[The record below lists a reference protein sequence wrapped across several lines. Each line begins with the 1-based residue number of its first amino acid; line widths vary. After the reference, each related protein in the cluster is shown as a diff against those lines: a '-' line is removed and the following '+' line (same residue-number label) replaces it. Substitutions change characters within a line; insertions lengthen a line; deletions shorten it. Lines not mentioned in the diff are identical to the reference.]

1 MQVVDI
7 DRTTGAL
14 SVRYRT
20 NVSGACGDNGYGKC
34 IAVVVDVDL
43 DGELEIITGHYVFDA
58 ATGENEQRSQSLGD
72 GFVGVANF
80 DDDPEGEIVRVPEIG
95 RASRREGGGR

>member
-14 SVRYRT
+14 LVRYRT

-34 IAVVVDVDL
+34 IAVVVDGAL
-43 DGELEIITGHYVFDA
+43 DGELEIINGHYVFDE
-58 ATGENEQRSQSLGD
+58 ATGESEQRDHSLGD
-72 GFVGVANF
+72 GFVG
-80 DDDPEGEIVRVPEIG
+80 G
-95 RASRREGGGR
+95 RSEADTSELQSIMRMRYDVFSLEKKTI